1 MVALPRLR
9 TDLHVEARTDVH
21 GAYYRLTNADS
32 TRSHRLSQPAYMALS
47 MLDGQFGWEQ
57 WSAAVQTIYP
67 QVTPAHMVDL
77 LREVAAMGFLDGK
90 LSLPQSPNAATPPA
104 TAPPATAPPATAP
117 PANAG
122 GTGPA
127 GGPTMLSDLEAG
139 FNNDATQNVPLEV
152 TGIRE
157 AFHPSDVQP
166 GLGAEIAANAEL
178 DPAAFDAL
186 FSGTDDTL
194 RPQPTQISPPPSE
207 MEDPY
212 LKELGP
218 SDLQGGLPPS
228 QAQPP
233 LELSADDLDDAG
245 ATAEVRMA
253 LASDDLLSDLSSEPP
268 APPEEISNPQM
279 VAPTPL
285 PEPADMEG
293 MDVQFTDHALPALPR
308 ENTLG
313 YPELSPDGSAIDGLP
328 VAMGMESTEG
338 APILEDLQAP
348 SNLQAQA
355 TLVGNSQDASVS
367 DVSTTVIMTGGA
379 TQAADPSASQDAIP
393 TATDVGAPIE
403 GQPKGH
409 PIAGAL
415 PPFDFDPQSNPEN
428 APIPGPSGSAQNP
441 IALPGNESPSRKN
454 AAAPAAQVGTPL
466 PSPQSPDAALA
477 ALEAFDDGP
486 ELSIPQPASP
496 GPDPFANVDSREKP
510 KAHEGL
516 KSGPSG
522 EVGLLSV
529 ENPDGKTFKIYEL
542 EFQLLQLL
550 DGQKDLSALQELFG
564 KKGQP
569 VNEQQLASFI
579 RQMNAYGFL
588 ESTGPIVPA
597 SSLPPQMPW
606 KEGPPQQ
613 ADAIDQWPAE
623 ERRLF
628 QQGLTHFRDGNYGRA
643 EGYFNALVEINA
655 DNPEAN
661 AMLAMMA
668 ESPQVQAATAD
679 PEEAQGSSGRTA
691 FFLFL
696 LLTALIAG
704 AGMAIERPVT
714 STAEVVIQPAPPAAI
729 ETPVDGVVAELLIEQ
744 GQPVKRNTP
753 LVRLAADDLLPE
765 EAANKAELASVAQEI
780 ALLESTDEAR
790 AAIAKNLATA
800 TKELRSLSKQKRKLD
815 RSSRRGSRRSRRNAA
830 EKAKALEAPLE
841 ALRETVAAEKA
852 KLEIAKKGKDPVV
865 VQEAKGRLEDAKKK
879 EASLMRKRA
888 ARQIP
893 SPYDG
898 IVETYTVSVGDA
910 LVAGGQVA
918 KVAREGVFRS
928 EVLVP
933 EQAMQLVEKGG
944 YINVRMTAFPDETFP
959 GKTVEVADAV
969 DVVDDDRVVR
979 VQVELRDD
987 TSRLKPRMSG
997 TVAFQ
1002 GTTMPVTMIVWQKIT
1017 GWLKLNFVI

>member
-9 TDLHVEARTDVH
+9 TDLHVEARSDVH

-47 MLDGQFGWEQ
+47 MLDGRFGWEQ

-67 QVTPAHMVDL
+67 QVTPAHMTDL
-77 LREVAAMGFLDGK
+77 LREVAAMGFLDGD
-90 LSLPQSPNAATPPA
+90 LVLPQNSAATPA
-104 TAPPATAPPATAP
+104 APPAAQQQPPAPPPQPSA
-117 PANAG
+117 
-122 GTGPA
+122 PA

-139 FNNDATQNVPLEV
+139 FNDATQNVPLEV
-152 TGIRE
+152 TGIRQALDPGE
-157 AFHPSDVQP
+157 MKE

-178 DPAAFDAL
+178 DPTAFDAL

-212 LKELGP
+212 LRELGP
-218 SDLQGGLPPS
+218 QSAP
-228 QAQPP
+228 QPP
-233 LELSADDLDDAG
+233 AQVAADDVEEPG
-245 ATAEVRMA
+245 ATEEVRLA
-253 LASDDLLSDLSSEPP
+253 LASDDLASDLSSEPP

-285 PEPADMEG
+285 PEPPDLEG
-293 MDVQFTDHALPALPR
+293 LDVQFTDHALPALPR
-308 ENTLG
+308 DQNALG

-338 APILEDLQAP
+338 AALLEADL
-348 SNLQAQA
+348 LQAQP
-355 TLVGNSQDASVS
+355 TVVGASQDGSVS
-367 DVSTTVIMTGGA
+367 DVSTTVVVSGAGA
-379 TQAADPSASQDAIP
+379 TQAANASASQDAIP

-428 APIPGPSGSAQNP
+428 PPIPGPSGSAQAP

-454 AAAPAAQVGTPL
+454 KAAAGTSERSL
-466 PSPQSPDAALA
+466 PGPESPDEALA
-477 ALEAFDDGP
+477 ALEAFEDAP

-496 GPDPFANVDSREKP
+496 GPSAASPNHDPFDNVDSRERP
-510 KAHEGL
+510 KAHENL

-529 ENPDGKTFKIYEL
+529 ENPEGKTFKIYEL
-542 EFQLLQLL
+542 EHQLLQLL
-550 DGQKDLSALQELFG
+550 DGEKDLTELREIFG
-564 KKGQP
+564 KMGHP

-643 EGYFNALVEINA
+643 EGYFNALLEINA
-655 DNPEAN
+655 DNPEAQ

-668 ESPQVQAATAD
+668 ESPQVQAATAE
-679 PEEAQGSSGRTA
+679 PEEESKGSSGRTA
-691 FFLFL
+691 FLFML

-704 AGMAIERPVT
+704 AGMAVERPVT
-714 STAEVVIQPAPPAAI
+714 STAEVVIQPAPAATI
-729 ETPVDGVVAELLIEQ
+729 QAPVDGVVAELLVDT
-744 GQPVKRNTP
+744 GQPVKKNGP
-753 LVRLAADDLLPE
+753 LVRLEAEDLLPE
-765 EAANKAELASVAQEI
+765 EAANKAELAALAQEI

-790 AAIAKNLATA
+790 AEMAKEFAAA
-800 TKELRSLSKQKRKLD
+800 TKEQRALTKQKKKLD
-815 RSSRRGSRRSRRNAA
+815 RASRRGSRRSRKSAA

-841 ALRETVAAEKA
+841 EATQKVTALKSKVETAN
-852 KLEIAKKGKDPVV
+852 KGKDPQV
-865 VQEAKGRLEDAKKK
+865 VQAAKDRLDEAKKK
-879 EASLMRKRA
+879 EAALMRARA

-893 SPYDG
+893 SPFAG
-898 IVETYTVSVGDA
+898 VVESYAVAVGDA
-910 LVAGGQVA
+910 LVTGGNVA
-918 KVAREGVFRS
+918 TVAREGVFRS

-933 EQAMQLVEKGG
+933 EKAMQLVEKGG
-944 YINVRMTAFPDETFP
+944 YINVRMTAFPDATFP
-959 GKTVEVADAV
+959 GKTVEVAEAV
-969 DVVDDDRVVR
+969 DIVDDERVVR

-987 TSRLKPRMSG
+987 TGRLKPRMSG